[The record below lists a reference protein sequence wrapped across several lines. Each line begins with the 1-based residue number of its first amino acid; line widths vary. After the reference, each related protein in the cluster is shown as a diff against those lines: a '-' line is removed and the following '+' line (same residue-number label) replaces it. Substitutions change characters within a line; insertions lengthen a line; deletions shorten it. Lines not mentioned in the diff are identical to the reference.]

1 MQDNEGDIDHNSRDD
16 RLQNADGDG
25 LLTHRFELR
34 DAELVADGERD
45 EAERRLRDDAEA
57 LHLLQR
63 IEADVRNVQRA
74 ETERTDEQTADEVR
88 RDRRQMY
95 ELCQAGH
102 QQTDDQSDAQTNQGF
117 FHFLNTYLSS
127 RYACG
132 HTGKCRSPPL
142 HLSIVF
148 PVIGKKQNSKKFYNK
163 FMNMSIFLGTMFP
176 RKTFFPVVL
185 LNMVS
190 REVKPVEGIK
200 FCSSFLRGQL
210 KASVNEKSPLT
221 EGAYSF

>member
-1 MQDNEGDIDHNSRDD
+1 MLFRS
-16 RLQNADGDG
+16 
-25 LLTHRFELR
+25 
-34 DAELVADGERD
+34 
-45 EAERRLRDDAEA
+45 
-57 LHLLQR
+57 
-63 IEADVRNVQRA
+63 
-74 ETERTDEQTADEVR
+74 EQTADEIR
-88 RDRRQMY
+88 RDRRQIY

-148 PVIGKKQNSKKFYNK
+148 PVIVKKQNSKKFYNK
-163 FMNMSIFLGTMFP
+163 FTNMSIFLGTMFP

-190 REVKPVEGIK
+190 RKVKPVEGIK

-210 KASVNEKSPLT
+210 KASVNEKIPLT

>member
-1 MQDNEGDIDHNSRDD
+1 MRVGALAVALEGAGLDVLLGVVERAAGVAHEDRARDGH
-16 RLQNADGDG
+16 DG
-25 LLTHRFELR
+25 
-34 DAELVADGERD
+34 
-45 EAERRLRDDAEA
+45 
-57 LHLLQR
+57 
-63 IEADVRNVQRA
+63 RA
-74 ETERTDEQTADEVR
+74 DEQTADEVR

-163 FMNMSIFLGTMFP
+163 FTNMSIFLGTMFP
-176 RKTFFPVVL
+176 RKKAFFPVVL

-200 FCSSFLRGQL
+200 FCSSFF
-210 KASVNEKSPLT
+210 KSLSGSKGETPLPPQKL
-221 EGAYSF
+221 GR

>member
-1 MQDNEGDIDHNSRDD
+1 MT
-16 RLQNADGDG
+16 L
-25 LLTHRFELR
+25 
-34 DAELVADGERD
+34 
-45 EAERRLRDDAEA
+45 EA

-163 FMNMSIFLGTMFP
+163 FTNMSIFLGTMFP

>member
-1 MQDNEGDIDHNSRDD
+1 M
-16 RLQNADGDG
+16 
-25 LLTHRFELR
+25 
-34 DAELVADGERD
+34 ERD

-63 IEADVRNVQRA
+63 IEADVRKVQRA

-102 QQTDDQSDAQTNQGF
+102 QQTDDQSDGQTNQGF

-142 HLSIVF
+142 RLYIF
-148 PVIGKKQNSKKFYNK
+148 FLCPPAAGARRRKKQNSKKVYNN
-163 FMNMSIFLGTMFP
+163 FTDMSMF
-176 RKTFFPVVL
+176 FDAMF
-185 LNMVS
+185 
-190 REVKPVEGIK
+190 
-200 FCSSFLRGQL
+200 
-210 KASVNEKSPLT
+210 
-221 EGAYSF
+221 

>member
-1 MQDNEGDIDHNSRDD
+1 
-16 RLQNADGDG
+16 
-25 LLTHRFELR
+25 
-34 DAELVADGERD
+34 
-45 EAERRLRDDAEA
+45 
-57 LHLLQR
+57 
-63 IEADVRNVQRA
+63 
-74 ETERTDEQTADEVR
+74 
-88 RDRRQMY
+88 MY

-148 PVIGKKQNSKKFYNK
+148 PVIGKKQDSKKFYNK
-163 FMNMSIFLGTMFP
+163 FTNMSIFLGTMFP

-200 FCSSFLRGQL
+200 FCSSFLFLNIKKRTSYWMSALSVGANL
-210 KASVNEKSPLT
+210 SSRAVASRVFSAQTSLT
-221 EGAYSF
+221 SVFGMGTGGPSL